1 MSLRET
7 SSGGTGSLDQLRA
20 ENEALRERI
29 RQIEKE
35 RVEYLQNV
43 SHQIV
48 APLNAMKWHIENL
61 TEVRVSVDRAKKVL
75 RSIYSQA
82 TLAVHL
88 AKNFSLMSNLEG
100 DHTLSNLQEPLQEVD
115 LHRLLVNLADDFQ
128 PQGWDQ
134 NIKIMVDDSHF
145 DTRPPILAIKP
156 LISQVFSNILENAVK
171 YSNSG
176 SIIVVRGKHDPG
188 RGIFT
193 VQILNQGIPL
203 QVKDEQRIFER
214 ATRTEQARR
223 KYPAG
228 TGFGLY
234 IAKRIVAIHEG
245 TIRANTENDWTV
257 FSVSLTVEG
266 LKGKARFRAQ
276 QNHTLDR

>member
-1 MSLRET
+1 MT
-7 SSGGTGSLDQLRA
+7 QV
-20 ENEALRERI
+20 
-29 RQIEKE
+29 EKE

-61 TEVRVSVDRAKKVL
+61 TEARVSVERGKKIL

-100 DHTLSNLQEPLQEVD
+100 DHTLASLQEPLQEVK

-134 NIKIMVDDSHF
+134 DIKILVDDANF
-145 DTRPPILAIKP
+145 DDHPPILAIKP
-156 LISQVFSNILENAVK
+156 MISQVFSNILENAVK
-171 YSNSG
+171 YAKKEST
-176 SIIVVRGKHDPG
+176 IVIRGKHDPG
-188 RGIFT
+188 TGMFL
-193 VQILNQGIPL
+193 VQIRNQGIPL
-203 QVKDEQRIFER
+203 AAEDEERVFER
-214 ATRTEQARR
+214 AFRTEQARR

-245 TIRANTENDWTV
+245 TIRATSEGAWTV
-257 FSVSLTVEG
+257 FFVRLSVQG
-266 LKGKARFRAQ
+266 LKGKARFRA
-276 QNHTLDR
+276 